1 MPDREPT
8 QRKHRGSK
16 RHGYKKWRLLAL
28 FGGAL
33 CVAMGLAFSVWAFF
47 EEGDTPRRFAWLYFA
62 IGGGALAAYAI
73 LSGMHRAGLTRG
85 TVVRADESSR
95 EGMALLM
102 ALLLTA
108 LLSGA
113 VLHALVSTH
122 MTLRASVHQ
131 RSGALLRIAATD
143 AAREAFRKVAEG
155 GGGGAIQER
164 VAEAR
169 LPSGIATTTTLRPL
183 DRAAVPPILIN
194 SKAPLFGTHFA
205 VASVA
210 REGIRTWEL
219 QSVGCRLP
227 SGEVR
232 ILCWIE
238 PL

>member
-1 MPDREPT
+1 MQDREPA

-28 FGGAL
+28 FGGVL
-33 CVAMGLAFSVWAFF
+33 CVVTGLAFSVWASS
-47 EEGDTPRRFAWLYFA
+47 EGGDTPRRFAWFYFA
-62 IGGGALAAYAI
+62 IGGGALAVYAL

-95 EGMALLM
+95 RGMALLM

-113 VLHALVSTH
+113 VLHALVSAH

-143 AAREAFRKVAEG
+143 AAREAFGKVAEG

-164 VAEAR
+164 VTEAR
-169 LPSGIATTTTLRPL
+169 LPSGIATTTTVRPL
-183 DRAAVPPILIN
+183 DRAAVPAILAN
-194 SKAPLFGTHFA
+194 PKSPLFGAHFA
-205 VASVA
+205 VVSAA
-210 REGIRTWEL
+210 REGTRTWEL